1 MFERYDDPSALWR
14 YAQALLAFRSHGDTE
29 EACQWLRQAR
39 SQDPRF
45 LDYLLGDATVSA
57 DRVIRFGHDPDESA
71 HSLARLFLP
80 AWRDTPGA
88 ITWARKVLRV
98 PLLRSH
104 VGPYLRDGR
113 GGFGNFG

>member
-98 PLLRSH
+98 PLLRSE
-104 VGPYLRDGR
+104 VATELPLGRLRA
-113 GGFGNFG
+113 